1 MLKVNEIFGPTVQG
15 EGKSAGK
22 PTMFIRLAMCNL
34 KCIWC
39 DSPHTWNFYGVE
51 SNHPVKYDMLKEVDY
66 MTAEQ
71 IYKKIEAMSNGLRM
85 LVISGGEPLY
95 QQNELIK
102 LLRIFKANNWWVE
115 VETNGTTIPR
125 TELLELV
132 DQINCSPKLAN
143 SENPITVRRQ
153 LGALIALARSPKVN
167 FKFVTATE
175 DDMTEILEIVNDIL
189 RPNGHKNLEVRL
201 MPLCQTREELK
212 MREPLVKRL
221 CDEHGFI
228 YTSRLSIELSGTKRG
243 V

>member
-1 MLKVNEIFGPTVQG
+1 MLKVNEVFGPTVQG

-22 PTMFIRLAMCNL
+22 ATMFIRMAMCNL

-51 SNHPVKYDMLKEVDY
+51 SNHPIKYNMLDEVHY
-66 MTAEQ
+66 FEAEQ
-71 IYKKIEAMSNGLRM
+71 LYNQIAEKAGELKM

-102 LLRIFKANNWWVE
+102 LLRFFKKNNWWVE
-115 VETNGTTIPR
+115 IETNGTIIPR

-132 DQINCSPKLAN
+132 SQINCSPKLEN

-153 LGALIALARSPKVN
+153 LGALEALAKTPKAN
-167 FKFVTATE
+167 FKFVVSQRS
-175 DDMTEILEIVNDIL
+175 DIPEILELSKFI
-189 RPNGHKNLEVRL
+189 HKFGMAEIRL
-201 MPLCQTREELK
+201 MPLSKTREEIE
-212 MREPLVKRL
+212 MRESMVKAL
-221 CDEHGFI
+221 CYEHGFI
-228 YTSRLSIELSGTKRG
+228 YTTRLSILLSGTKRG